1 MAKKLSE
8 SEAVAR
14 LEGNGYQVQI
24 DSRYLTAKRDADV
37 FQIVPTNDGRY
48 PLTELRKIPA

>member
-24 DSRYLTAKRDADV
+24 DSRYLTAKRAADV
-37 FQIVPTNDGRY
+37 FQIMPTNDGRY